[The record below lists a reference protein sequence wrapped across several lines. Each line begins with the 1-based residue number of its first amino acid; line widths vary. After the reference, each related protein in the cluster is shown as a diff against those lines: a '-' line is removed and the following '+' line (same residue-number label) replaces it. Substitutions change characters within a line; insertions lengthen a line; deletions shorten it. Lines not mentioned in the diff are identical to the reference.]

1 MGLSEPATLNTW
13 IYRIATN
20 TCFDMLERRRRAPQ
34 TGPLAATTGDDEAEV
49 RYADE
54 REPSPEVSA
63 MQRELR
69 HCLEATLQELDLDAR
84 AVLVLRDVEG
94 RSYQEIAETL
104 AAGMS
109 AVKMRIH
116 RARLAFQQLFD
127 RICPGMR
134 RAT

>member
-1 MGLSEPATLNTW
+1 
-13 IYRIATN
+13 
-20 TCFDMLERRRRAPQ
+20 MLERRRRTPQ
-34 TGPLAATTGDDEAEV
+34 TGPLTATIGEDEAEP

-54 REPSPEVSA
+54 REPTPEVSA
-63 MQRELR
+63 IHRELR
-69 HCLEATLQELDLDAR
+69 RCLEATLQELDLDAR
-84 AVLVLRDVEG
+84 AVLVLRDIEG

-134 RAT
+134 RAA